1 MDDVLMKKFKYTLSM
16 LSIFLTACGGDDS
29 VSVVPTLEPVEDV
42 SETAQKQTGEIF
54 GTAAIGAGLKGYT
67 ADVFEYDITN
77 NLVSQNPIES
87 QTLDE
92 SSQFL
97 FTVPVGED
105 TNSEIFLIRVND
117 LESPG
122 DIKLETIVF
131 AEDVDKAVKVTP
143 YTDVLAKRILNDN
156 SLADAESARQTYDNL
171 SSTMVSLLSI
181 FSDALLEDNN
191 EKLTLDTLLFGDFP
205 VESSGHDEL
214 LEIVTIDCNGN
225 NSACALDIES
235 DSVKQEIAGDT
246 ELDISLNLDDRITSQ
261 ITELKDAV
269 DNLPD
274 SFDLSASLKN
284 AGPVILHFG
293 IDGHW
298 GTAGDE
304 WAGYNGK
311 IKVVSLSDKPI
322 EIANQTLS
330 FVSEKL
336 DMNGAW
342 GANVEKKQLE
352 NDKVKYTFTFPH
364 YAQPL
369 RPDDYRTIGFNGK
382 GVASDIDDLT
392 SCALVGKSCMIKHD
406 VSLIEY
412 MDKTSFTTVLD
423 SSDVKEVVEDSTIT
437 DDVIVSNPDRKPL
450 MEEDGDSSSSSPEIV
465 GSIDIHLEKSGAP
478 WSTGFN
484 ALINFKSPVST
495 ESAWSLDF
503 SLPDGIYALG
513 IWSYIGEISDK
524 RLTISNY
531 SWNGKIE
538 KGEVVSIGGSATGIG
553 SYGSVSNLNDCI
565 LTLDAVAYSC
575 NLMIHED
582 EKSAEDLLEITS
594 KGLEAVSPLDLGIDF
609 DTGDT
614 EVVNNNYDDQTS
626 PSLPSTPN
634 IPADMPR
641 ALAQGNGK
649 TETKTPN
656 SMNTSSPSDFD
667 GKIVA
672 GYFSEWSVYGREF
685 DVERLLK
692 DGAFPYNKLVFA
704 FLGICGDEGTKAHM
718 INTACE
724 RENKSKFE
732 AVILDGYASYEKAMN
747 PRQASI
753 PWGPDRGVM
762 EQLKYI
768 KQQVPDIKIS
778 MSIGG
783 WTMSE
788 AFHRMAANPDH
799 IATFVNS
806 LKELKEKHDFVSG
819 FDIDWEFPGHGG
831 ESGRFTENDGEYF
844 KNLVCA
850 VKEGVDGIEVSSAVG
865 ATATYIGHIGE
876 EYREMYDRNCLDYL
890 YVMNYDF
897 FGSWDTTLG
906 HQTSLMPS
914 SSLTGPAPD
923 SGSDKRWSLNTAVEL
938 FEAKGFMR
946 DRLIVGVANYGRG
959 FKSTDLQSNPTDGAI
974 SGTKTSDN
982 SSPGSWENGVVEG
995 YDLWRNVAGS
1005 DLQGRGDFALYS
1017 DFEAHADAYHNSST
1031 GDYISIDT
1039 PRTAYM
1045 KGKLADILGLAGTFV
1060 WTVEQD
1066 DGRILMAMQDGLGLN
1081 DNIPDERVQAYT
1093 TCGIPFKDTNKCEQ
1107 LYNGLNSISGDHS
1120 GSSISDVFEEALSL
1134 GAGSNPIQFINN

>member
-1 MDDVLMKKFKYTLSM
+1 MKKSKYTLAM
-16 LSIFLTACGGDDS
+16 LSIFLTACGGDDNS
-29 VSVVPTLEPVEDV
+29 VSVVPTGETPT
-42 SETAQKQTGEIF
+42 SETIEQEQTGKIA
-54 GTAAIGAGLKGYT
+54 GTAAVGAGLKGYT

-77 NLVSQNPIES
+77 KLLSQDPIES
-87 QTLDE
+87 KTLDE
-92 SSQFL
+92 SSQFE
-97 FTVPVGED
+97 FTVPLGED
-105 TNSEIFLIRVND
+105 KNSKVFLIRVND
-117 LESPG
+117 LESPEN
-122 DIKLETIVF
+122 IILETIVF
-131 AEDVDKAVKVTP
+131 GEDIEKLIKVTP
-143 YTDVLAKRILNDN
+143 YTDIIAKRILNDN
-156 SLADAESARQTYDNL
+156 SITDIESAKEKYDNL
-171 SSTMVSLLSI
+171 SSTMFSLLEI
-181 FSDALLEDNN
+181 FSDALLRENE
-191 EKLTLDTLLFGDFP
+191 EKLTLEKLLFGNFP

-214 LEIVTIDCNGN
+214 LEIVTVDCDGN
-225 NSACALDIES
+225 NSACSLDIKS
-235 DSVKQEIAGDT
+235 DSVKQQIAGGT
-246 ELDISLNLDDRITSQ
+246 ELTLNLDDSIITQ

-269 DNLPD
+269 DSLPD

-298 GTAGDE
+298 GTAEDE

-322 EIANQTLS
+322 EIANQSLS

-342 GANVEKKQLE
+342 GASAEKTQLE
-352 NDKVKYTFTFPH
+352 NNKVKYTFTFPH

-382 GVASDIDDLT
+382 GVAADIDDLT
-392 SCALVGKSCMIKHD
+392 SCALVGKSCIIKYD
-406 VSLIEY
+406 DSLIEY

-423 SSDVKEVVEDSTIT
+423 SNDVKEVVEDSTIT

-450 MEEDGDSSSSSPEIV
+450 TEEDGDSSSSSPEIV
-465 GSIDIHLEKSGAP
+465 GEIDIHLEKSGTP

-484 ALINFKSPVST
+484 ALINFTSPVST

-503 SLPDGIYALG
+503 SLPEDIDTVS
-513 IWSYIGEISDK
+513 IWSYDGEISDN
-524 RLTISNY
+524 RLIISNY

-538 KGEVVSIGGSATGIG
+538 KDEVVSIGGSATGNG
-553 SYGSVSNLNDCI
+553 RYGSVSDLTDCT
-565 LTLDAVAYSC
+565 LTLDAVEYTC
-575 NLMIHED
+575 KLMIHED

-594 KGLEAVSPLDLGIDF
+594 KGAQTVTPLDLGVDF
-609 DTGDT
+609 NTGDSDI
-614 EVVNNNYDDQTS
+614 VDNNYDDPTS
-626 PSLPSTPN
+626 PD

-641 ALAQGNGK
+641 ALAQGNGL
-649 TETKTPN
+649 TETKTPK
-656 SMNTSSPSDFD
+656 SMNTSSPSNFD

-788 AFHRMAANPDH
+788 VFHRMAANPAH

-806 LKELKEKHDFVSG
+806 LKELKQKHDFVSG

-831 ESGRFTENDGEYF
+831 ESAKFTERDGEYF
-844 KNLVCA
+844 KDLVCA
-850 VKEGVDGIEVSSAVG
+850 VKEGIDGIEVSSAVG
-865 ATATYIGHIGE
+865 ATATYIGHVGN
-876 EYREMYDRNCLDYL
+876 YYKEMYDRNCLDYL
-890 YVMNYDF
+890 YMMNYDF
-897 FGSWDTTLG
+897 FGAWDNTLG

-914 SSLTGPAPD
+914 TSLTGPAPD
-923 SGSDKRWSLNTAVEL
+923 SGNDERWSINTAVEL
-938 FEAKGFMR
+938 FEANGFMR

-982 SSPGSWENGVVEG
+982 PTAGSWENGVVEG
-995 YDLWRNVAGS
+995 YDLWRNVAGG
-1005 DLQGRGDFALYS
+1005 DLQGRGNFALYS
-1017 DFEAHADAYHNSST
+1017 DFEAHADAYYNSYT

-1066 DGRILMAMQDGLGLN
+1066 DGRIVMAMQDGLGLN

-1093 TCGIPFKDTNKCEQ
+1093 ACGIPFADTNKCEQ

-1120 GSSISDVFEEALSL
+1120 GSSISDVLEEALSL
-1134 GAGSNPIQFINN
+1134 GAGSDPIQY